1 MFEKDNVKKDFRE
14 DLKSIKYKIENKEPF
29 SFSKYADGELHILIN
44 KPINNGEFWFI
55 PKEYEFNR
63 DQLIKSFKYK
73 HENYFVGVS
82 CPCCIGGK
90 PVHKWMKEQ
99 SSQDSSNLTWANIFV
114 NGNHEYYLNEI
125 VPLYSNYD
133 VCLVSN
139 SDSNLDSLPF
149 KVKKHF
155 MIGKNAWVENHG
167 LIDEIKNYIDDNKL
181 KNNLFLFCAGPF
193 GNLLSHQLFDHN
205 KENTYIDIGSTLN
218 TLLLGERGRNT
229 RGYLKGEASSRQ
241 ICVWGNE

>member
-1 MFEKDNVKKDFRE
+1 
-14 DLKSIKYKIENKEPF
+14 
-29 SFSKYADGELHILIN
+29 
-44 KPINNGEFWFI
+44 
-55 PKEYEFNR
+55 
-63 DQLIKSFKYK
+63 
-73 HENYFVGVS
+73 
-82 CPCCIGGK
+82 
-90 PVHKWMKEQ
+90 
-99 SSQDSSNLTWANIFV
+99 
-114 NGNHEYYLNEI
+114 
-125 VPLYSNYD
+125 
-133 VCLVSN
+133 
-139 SDSNLDSLPF
+139 
-149 KVKKHF
+149 